1 MASPGRSLSTK
12 KNAPISELTI
22 PKVSGAEG
30 PRHLRQFV
38 LFLLG
43 ADFVALFIYLL
54 VVPTNVWDIIAIR
67 LQAFGALAK
76 SVGTVAAS
84 VFTYFGLKGVL
95 RKYLQNVD
103 TIFDQVYFASLVG
116 LVSLIIW
123 AAVLPIWRV
132 EMQVDPP
139 QPMQPKVE
147 IQGKT
152 QALNEL
158 RDKEKAEKIYVL
170 DGLLLRSYEV
180 NIQGA
185 RDPLVLPLVTVLK
198 GSLFHLPLFVQL
210 PCTLEVSPRMPGA
223 EVWIRRTGEKGEPQ
237 PWGTLPSNGR
247 VQLLPGWYDVVKFKY
262 GNQVGSRQLEMKCP
276 TTQINVSLASPEN

>member
-1 MASPGRSLSTK
+1 VASPGRVISSK
-12 KNAPISELTI
+12 KNTPTELRV
-22 PKVSGAEG
+22 PKRSGAEESG
-30 PRHLRQFV
+30 HLRHFV

-54 VVPTNVWDIIAIR
+54 LVPANAWDGIEAR

-84 VFTYFGLKGVL
+84 VIAYFSLKGVL
-95 RKYLQNVD
+95 RKYLRSVD

-116 LVSLIIW
+116 FVSLIVW

-132 EMQVDPP
+132 ELQVDPP

-147 IQGKT
+147 IQGRT

-158 RDKEKAEKIYVL
+158 RGKEKAEKTYIL
-170 DGLLLRSYEV
+170 DGLLLRPYEV
-180 NIQGA
+180 KIQGA
-185 RDPLVLPLVTVLK
+185 REPLVLPLITVLK
-198 GSLFHLPLFVQL
+198 GSLFHRPLFVQL

-223 EVWIRRTGEKGEPQ
+223 EVWIRRTGEKDELR
-237 PWGTLPSNGR
+237 WGTLPGNGR
-247 VQLLPGWYDVVKFKY
+247 VQLLPGWYDLVKFKF
-262 GNQVGSRQLEMKCP
+262 GNQMGSRQLEMKCP
-276 TTQINVSLASPEN
+276 TTQISVPLASPEN